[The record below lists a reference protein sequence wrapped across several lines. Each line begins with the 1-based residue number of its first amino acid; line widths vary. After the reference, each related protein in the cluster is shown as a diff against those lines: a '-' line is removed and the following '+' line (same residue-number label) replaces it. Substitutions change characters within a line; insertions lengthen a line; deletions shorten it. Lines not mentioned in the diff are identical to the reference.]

1 MEEQI
6 SQLLDLAST
15 KWKLLENNLNLQID
29 SKVSTKKHL
38 QMITDC
44 YITYKISVKLDQQKE
59 KAEDF
64 AVCDI
69 I

>member
-1 MEEQI
+1 MKIIREQ
-6 SQLLDLAST
+6 SQPTNWFKSKHKETSANDYWLL
-15 KWKLLENNLNLQID
+15 
-29 SKVSTKKHL
+29 
-38 QMITDC
+38 
-44 YITYKISVKLDQQKE
+44 YYKISVKLDQQKE